1 MPLLLS
7 LRESQGESDGEW
19 GGGGMCLGV
28 VSQLTR
34 RSGVPSNKSAGIFC

>member
-7 LRESQGESDGEW
+7 LRESQGESDGG